1 MLPRIPNPFLVV
13 LFIAL
18 AALLLTGPLWELPGL
33 PGGDADSLVHIHRS
47 GAVYR
52 AFDQGIY
59 WPRWFADAYGGLGS
73 PAFHHYSPGLYWL
86 VASAHRTGLGLDQAL
101 KLVATVGFILSGL
114 GAFAWLRHVYSP
126 EASLAGSALY
136 LFYPFVWAREFY
148 SPDPFGGAYP
158 KLLAV
163 LLLPVCFWAFT
174 SLHRQGRLRNWLA
187 ACVSLTALVYIHN
200 LTALVGVSILFL
212 FWLLLAAGY
221 RRPKGLLRCAAAA
234 IVAALMSAAFWLPAI
249 ADLPY
254 VQSENVRE
262 GYFEFDR
269 HFLDFGQLYNFQSP
283 ILDSRN
289 GNPLTPILTFGSAS
303 WLALIAGLVGLFFE
317 RRRDRRLWGI
327 AGLTS
332 VLAML
337 ALTQQQTEPVWDN
350 ISALGYLQF
359 PNRFLAVASLG
370 ALPATALAIDVWPVR
385 TRWLPGAVLVTALAL
400 TLFPYLFP
408 AHTLTVHS
416 PNAVKALS
424 AKDTRSLEQAQE
436 LWGMTTS
443 NEFLVRGADLS
454 VATGHAPEPI
464 ATLPKWSTPH
474 GFVVD
479 LSGQK
484 EPMLLRIHYH
494 PGWNA
499 KGRATLSPGPAG
511 WMQVSGL
518 ANPTQPL
525 EVQWEGTAA
534 QSWGERLSL
543 VGLISLVSGIAYLV
557 FRARASDGRHTA
569 GNSSPRSVER
579 GFKFQSSTLALGAIT
594 GCLLIVTV
602 TRIALDRSNGGPFLL
617 NSPPGQLAF
626 PVEGEPSTIGDA
638 SSSQLTLL
646 GWKQLSSETPK
657 GGGRVRVR
665 LYWQPDGPVKQE
677 LLSFLHLYVPSMQ
690 RSWAVENRGVARP
703 DSQWW
708 DPTKY
713 YVDDLSLF
721 LPDDLPPANFSLVAG
736 MVTSAGERLTV
747 PESEDNLLYLKTLDV
762 APTRPGIMQR
772 MKPAVE
778 AAATTDDGLRLQ
790 GYDLLPA
797 ADSPT
802 LRLFWETGE
811 GVANDWITYVHM
823 HDDGGE
829 RVAQFDGPAIA
840 GLQTTS
846 RWHSNALYVD
856 RRLLVLP
863 EGIEPGVYLLRIGLY
878 DRLSGVRL
886 PFLPSDNSQGNFEN
900 GQLLVPLTI
909 EFSGQGSN

>member
-1 MLPRIPNPFLVV
+1 
-13 LFIAL
+13 
-18 AALLLTGPLWELPGL
+18 
-33 PGGDADSLVHIHRS
+33 
-47 GAVYR
+47 
-52 AFDQGIY
+52 
-59 WPRWFADAYGGLGS
+59 
-73 PAFHHYSPGLYWL
+73 
-86 VASAHRTGLGLDQAL
+86 
-101 KLVATVGFILSGL
+101 
-114 GAFAWLRHVYSP
+114 
-126 EASLAGSALY
+126 
-136 LFYPFVWAREFY
+136 
-148 SPDPFGGAYP
+148 
-158 KLLAV
+158 
-163 LLLPVCFWAFT
+163 
-174 SLHRQGRLRNWLA
+174 
-187 ACVSLTALVYIHN
+187 
-200 LTALVGVSILFL
+200 
-212 FWLLLAAGY
+212 
-221 RRPKGLLRCAAAA
+221 
-234 IVAALMSAAFWLPAI
+234 
-249 ADLPY
+249 
-254 VQSENVRE
+254 
-262 GYFEFDR
+262 
-269 HFLDFGQLYNFQSP
+269 
-283 ILDSRN
+283 
-289 GNPLTPILTFGSAS
+289 
-303 WLALIAGLVGLFFE
+303 
-317 RRRDRRLWGI
+317 
-327 AGLTS
+327 
-332 VLAML
+332 
-337 ALTQQQTEPVWDN
+337 
-350 ISALGYLQF
+350 
-359 PNRFLAVASLG
+359 
-370 ALPATALAIDVWPVR
+370 
-385 TRWLPGAVLVTALAL
+385 
-400 TLFPYLFP
+400 
-408 AHTLTVHS
+408 
-416 PNAVKALS
+416 
-424 AKDTRSLEQAQE
+424 
-436 LWGMTTS
+436 
-443 NEFLVRGADLS
+443 
-454 VATGHAPEPI
+454 
-464 ATLPKWSTPH
+464 
-474 GFVVD
+474 
-479 LSGQK
+479 
-484 EPMLLRIHYH
+484 
-494 PGWNA
+494 
-499 KGRATLSPGPAG
+499 
-511 WMQVSGL
+511 
-518 ANPTQPL
+518 
-525 EVQWEGTAA
+525 
-534 QSWGERLSL
+534 
-543 VGLISLVSGIAYLV
+543 
-557 FRARASDGRHTA
+557 
-569 GNSSPRSVER
+569 
-579 GFKFQSSTLALGAIT
+579 
-594 GCLLIVTV
+594 
-602 TRIALDRSNGGPFLL
+602 LL

-811 GVANDWITYVHM
+811 SVANDWITYVHM